1 MRDVAGDGCLLEV
14 RNVCKAF
21 PGVVALDDVSVRLG
35 RGTVHALSGENGAGK
50 STLMKIIA
58 GLYAPDAGELLL
70 NGRDLR
76 LGSPRDALNF
86 GIAMIHQELNLM
98 PHMSVAENIWIRREP
113 INAHVRRSEEH
124 TSELQSPYELVCR
137 LLLEKK
143 KHIR

>member
-1 MRDVAGDGCLLEV
+1 MRNVAGDGWLLEV

-58 GLYAPDAGELLL
+58 GVYAPDAGELLL

-76 LGSPRDALNF
+76 LGSPRDALNS

-98 PHMSVAENIWIRREP
+98 PHM
-113 INAHVRRSEEH
+113 RSEERRVGKEWR
-124 TSELQSPYELVCR
+124 SASAE
-137 LLLEKK
+137 
-143 KHIR
+143 